1 MCVVMNVFSVT
12 VSFWVHVTNVSK
24 DTTLKWFKDGVETPA
39 VYDQQTSQHHDSA
52 TGTHTTSSPHRA
64 GFLNPD

>member
-39 VYDQQTSQHHDSA
+39 VYDQQTGVSTMTVQQVHI
-52 TGTHTTSSPHRA
+52 
-64 GFLNPD
+64 PDPVLIGLVS